1 MTENEKENASEKEN
15 VIEDGHADENGGDPI
30 LVVDGLK
37 KYYPVRGG
45 ILGGK
50 VGEIRAVDGV
60 SFTLRR
66 GETLGLVGESGCGKS
81 TLGRALNRLE
91 EPTAGT
97 VFFEGKDVAH
107 ASGKDLFRL
116 RRDIQMIFQDPYSS
130 LNPRMT
136 IGEIVREPLL
146 VHRVGTKAEQIEKVR
161 ELLEVVG
168 LPGDTL
174 GRYPHEF
181 SGGQRQRVGLARALT
196 LEPKLV
202 IADEPVSAL
211 DVSVQSQVLNLMVRL
226 QRERNLTYVFIS
238 HDLSVVEY
246 ISDTIAIMYLGRI
259 VEIGPVETIFERAA
273 HPYTRALIEAIPV
286 PDPRRKRESKPLE
299 GEAPSPVSP
308 PPGCPFHPRCPFA
321 IDACKEAIPVLEPV
335 GVVAASEVVPA
346 FEEDSGRGHLAAC
359 IRKGEI

>member
-1 MTENEKENASEKEN
+1 VSTS
-15 VIEDGHADENGGDPI
+15 GNGDDPI
-30 LVVDGLK
+30 LMVDGLK

-45 ILGGK
+45 IMGGK

-60 SFTLRR
+60 SFVLRK

-91 EPTAGT
+91 EPTDGT
-97 VFFEGKDVAH
+97 VLFQGKDLAH

-146 VHRVGTKAEQIEKVR
+146 VHRVGTKAEQVEKVR
-161 ELLEVVG
+161 ELLEIVG
-168 LPGDTL
+168 LPGDML

-226 QRERNLTYVFIS
+226 QRERSLTYVFIS

-246 ISDTIAIMYLGRI
+246 ISDVIGIMYLGRI
-259 VEIGPVETIFERAA
+259 VEMGSVETIFEHAA

-286 PDPRRKRESKPLE
+286 PDPRDRHEVEPLA

-321 IDACKEAIPVLEPV
+321 ISACSEALPILEAA
-335 GVVAASEVVPA
+335 GASEG
-346 FEEDSGRGHLAAC
+346 DHGHEHLVAC

>member
-1 MTENEKENASEKEN
+1 MS
-15 VIEDGHADENGGDPI
+15 VSGNGADPI

-45 ILGGK
+45 VLGGK
-50 VGEIRAVDGV
+50 IGEVRAVDGV
-60 SFTLRR
+60 SFSARR

-91 EPTAGT
+91 KPTDGT
-97 VFFEGKDVAH
+97 VLFEGKDIAH
-107 ASGKDLFRL
+107 ASGKELLRF

-146 VHRVGTKAEQIEKVR
+146 VHRVGTKAEQVEKVR
-161 ELLEVVG
+161 DLLEIVG
-168 LPGDTL
+168 LARDTL
-174 GRYPHEF
+174 ERYPHEF

-226 QRERNLTYVFIS
+226 QRERNLTYIFIS

-246 ISDTIAIMYLGRI
+246 ISDAIAIMYLGKI
-259 VEIGPVETIFERAA
+259 VEVGPVESIFERPA

-286 PDPRRKRESKPLE
+286 PDPRQRHEAVPLE
-299 GEAPSPVSP
+299 GEAPSPISP
-308 PPGCPFHPRCPFA
+308 PSGCPFHPRCPFA
-321 IDACKEAIPVLEPV
+321 IVECSETIPVLEEV
-335 GVVAASEVVPA
+335 GAGRDAGSPA
-346 FEEDSGRGHLAAC
+346 GKDGGREHLAAC

>member
-1 MTENEKENASEKEN
+1 MS
-15 VIEDGHADENGGDPI
+15 VSGNGADPI

-45 ILGGK
+45 VLGGK
-50 VGEIRAVDGV
+50 IGEVRAVDGV
-60 SFTLRR
+60 SFSARR

-91 EPTAGT
+91 KPTDGT
-97 VFFEGKDVAH
+97 VLFEGKDIAH
-107 ASGKDLFRL
+107 ASGKELLRF

-146 VHRVGTKAEQIEKVR
+146 VHRVGTKAEQVEKVR
-161 ELLEVVG
+161 DLLEIVG
-168 LPGDTL
+168 LARDTL
-174 GRYPHEF
+174 ERYPHEF

-226 QRERNLTYVFIS
+226 QRERNLTYIFIS

-246 ISDTIAIMYLGRI
+246 ISDAIAIMYLGKI
-259 VEIGPVETIFERAA
+259 VEVGPVESIFERPA

-286 PDPRRKRESKPLE
+286 PDPRQRHEAVPLE

-308 PPGCPFHPRCPFA
+308 PSGCPFHPRCPFA
-321 IDACKEAIPVLEPV
+321 IVECSETIPVLEEV
-335 GVVAASEVVPA
+335 GAGRDAGSPA
-346 FEEDSGRGHLAAC
+346 GEDGGREHLAAC